1 MNNKFIKQII
11 FGSFFLI
18 ILFLISFAVYFFFFK
33 QPASCFDKKQNQNET
48 GIDCG
53 GSCQACELKTIRPLE
68 VSWVR
73 TFSADG
79 KAVLAAEIKNPNTN
93 YASDNF
99 SINFNILGKSGEKIK
114 SIFKIGSFI
123 YASDVKCLIE
133 ITDIDYLEIGD
144 IEISF
149 SDENWLS
156 KTEFAKPI
164 IQTREIIAK
173 SLSGNSEIEISGTA
187 INDNNY
193 PLSLV
198 RIIAFLNNS
207 SALKISASKTE
218 LDDVSP
224 YGEKTFKIVFPKNI
238 SLRKSSLIGDDKA
251 TSTVFDFGAA
261 DQSKTQI
268 CVEGKR

>member
-1 MNNKFIKQII
+1 MNNLIKQII
-11 FGSFFLI
+11 FGTFFLI
-18 ILFLISFAVYFFFFK
+18 ILFLIGFAVYSFFFK
-33 QPASCFDKKQNQNET
+33 QPASCFDKKQNQSET

-53 GSCQACELKTIRPLE
+53 GSCQACELKTIRSLE
-68 VSWVR
+68 VNWVR
-73 TFSADG
+73 TFSADD
-79 KAVLAAEIKNPNTN
+79 KAVLVAEIKNPNTN

-99 SINFNILGKSGEKIK
+99 LINFDILGKGGEKIK
-114 SIFKIGSFI
+114 SISKIGSFI

-133 ITDIDYLEIGD
+133 ITNINYLEIGD
-144 IEISF
+144 VEISF
-149 SDENWLS
+149 LNINWLS

-164 IQTREIIAK
+164 IQTREIITK

-193 PLSLV
+193 PLSLI

-207 SALKISASKTE
+207 SGLKIGVSKTE
-218 LDDVSP
+218 LNDISP

-238 SLRKSSLIGDDKA
+238 SLRKSSLVNDDKA